1 MSDPKSEIEALDR
14 DIELAGRRIA
24 ELEALAVDTSPHG
37 ASPRVVRALLAE
49 WQDRLREMQRRR
61 EALRRRIRL
70 TE

>member
-14 DIELAGRRIA
+14 DIALAGKRIT

-37 ASPRVVRALLAE
+37 ASPRLVRALLVE

-61 EALRRRIRL
+61 EALRRSIRL
-70 TE
+70 TG